1 MYGLLQLLIL
11 QLLILQ
17 LLILPDSYLHHRRA
31 KYELSQAVRTQMAGS
46 EAAYGCVYQTE
57 DPDGVV
63 GVRLSKELMAVA
75 GEALKVS
82 SNDNTSRC
90 S

>member
-1 MYGLLQLLIL
+1 
-11 QLLILQ
+11 
-17 LLILPDSYLHHRRA
+17 
-31 KYELSQAVRTQMAGS
+31 MAGS

-82 SNDNTSRC
+82 VSRHRASQRGHSVAPLVMLQACSTSVVL
-90 S
+90 